1 MRFPCSGSR
10 QRVVLPM
17 AAMIDVVFL
26 LLIYFLWTTGFEP
39 PEYDWGGRLTPGA
52 DGSAAAPA
60 ADDWTDAA
68 AVVERADPSWSRLH
82 VRIGLDAAGRVEI
95 RLNDRLLGGPADL
108 ADRFRQVAGLG
119 FGHSVVISSES
130 GVSLGQVM
138 SVHDALLEAGGGDV
152 ALAVEVPE
160 G

>member
-1 MRFPCSGSR
+1 MRPSRSGHR
-10 QRVVLPM
+10 QRVALPM

-39 PEYDWGGRLTPGA
+39 PEYDWGGRLTSRA
-52 DGSAAAPA
+52 DENATAPA
-60 ADDWTDAA
+60 VDDWTDDA
-68 AVVERADPSWSRLH
+68 AVVEHDSPNWSRLH
-82 VRIGLDAAGRVEI
+82 VRVGLDAAGRIEI
-95 RLNDRLLGGPADL
+95 SLNDRLLASPADL

-119 FGHSVVISSES
+119 LGYSVVISSES

-138 SVHDALLEAGGGDV
+138 AVHDALLQAGGSDV
-152 ALAVEVPE
+152 SLALEIPE